1 MIKSNKGMVEVWGK
15 RSVIAS
21 DLECIIHA
29 LLIKDVFSEEEIMM
43 IVENG
48 FKEEPKKDEPSKE
61 EISEEVLELLR
72 KIVGEM
78 EE

>member
-1 MIKSNKGMVEVWGK
+1 MIKSNKGMVEVCGNGA
-15 RSVIAS
+15 VIAT

-29 LLIKDVFSEEEIMM
+29 LISEDVFSKEEIMM

-48 FKEEPKKDEPSKE
+48 FKEDKPSKE
-61 EISEEVLELLR
+61 EISEEVLKLLR

>member
-1 MIKSNKGMVEVWGK
+1 MIKSNKGTVEVCGNGA
-15 RSVIAS
+15 VIAT

-29 LLIKDVFSEEEIMM
+29 LISEDVFSEEVM
-43 IVENG
+43 
-48 FKEEPKKDEPSKE
+48 K
-61 EISEEVLELLR
+61 LLR